1 MIPRHELPRTMGLLS
16 DADILQYVAKGE
28 IGIEPFDAENLT
40 PNGYDVSVDE
50 VVVPATEGKP
60 DPNRIPPRTRFAVST
75 RETIQLGRHVAGQIW
90 LRTTWARRGVIASFG
105 IIDAGF
111 SGTLTFGA
119 FNASSEPLELPIEDH
134 AVDGSDSLQDGTR
147 VSFEDRDPF
156 RSIRGDVR
164 SEESNGDRI
173 RVRGDDLPRPATFRD
188 EDRVR
193 ADPREGVG
201 DPLALAHQVRDSFP
215 FRREAR
221 TEVGLREVDTVAESM
236 FPVDRGRSP
245 LSGDR
250 VEFSDSVHAFDA
262 PILEDHLEAGIPP
275 EDCGPDRKSTRLNSS
290 H

>member
-1 MIPRHELPRTMGLLS
+1 MDRPL
-16 DADILQYVAKGE
+16 VGE
-28 IGIEPFDAENLT
+28 GP
-40 PNGYDVSVDE
+40 
-50 VVVPATEGKP
+50 EGW
-60 DPNRIPPRTRFAVST
+60 
-75 RETIQLGRHVAGQIW
+75 GQVIHG
-90 LRTTWARRGVIASFG
+90 GVRQ
-105 IIDAGF
+105 
-111 SGTLTFGA
+111 
-119 FNASSEPLELPIEDH
+119 IEDH
-134 AVDGSDSLQDGTR
+134 AVHGSDSLQDGAR

-156 RSIRGDVR
+156 RPIRGDVR
-164 SEESNGDRI
+164 AEESNGDRI
-173 RVRGDDLPRPATFRD
+173 RVRGNDLPRPATFRD

-250 VEFSDSVHAFDA
+250 VEFSDPVHAFDA

-275 EDCGPDRKSTRLNSS
+275 EDCCPDGPPMLAQRLGDFDHRDVSDDIEGTREGGPGGHGNLDDVSVAPDCGEALREVLLRGGESHFDLPSDREQDGLAFRRDPKMLL
-290 H
+290 